1 MRDDEKQALI
11 SSVIHG
17 QRRAG
22 ELTEEEFIG
31 LIDGLRRMYNARI
44 WNCVDASGKWDT
56 EWGAISDVFDR
67 VYNAIAKEKSNG

>member
-1 MRDDEKQALI
+1 M
-11 SSVIHG
+11 
-17 QRRAG
+17 
-22 ELTEEEFIG
+22 TEEEFIG

-67 VYNAIAKEKSNG
+67 VYNAMAKEKSDG